1 MRMSS
6 FIRTSNHTIG
16 DQGLSLLPTYP
27 SPLQDPGRELPV

>member
-1 MRMSS
+1 MRISS

-27 SPLQDPGRELPV
+27 SHL